1 MCLLRDRACHFPSP
15 LNPLFSINTN
25 WQPACNLYGRRQL
38 RDRVGDAMK
47 AFKFSKLAVAVSAAV
62 VLGVQAMGQQAAK
75 QETASVEA
83 AQPAKTAVRV
93 IVVSLEDRKLALV
106 EDGQVKKV
114 YPVAVGK
121 PTTPSP
127 VGTFTIARRVK
138 NPTYQHD
145 GKTVLPGPGNPV
157 GTRWMGLSIKGYG
170 IHGTNEQKSIGK
182 AASHGCIRM
191 AKKDLEEFY
200 EMVAAGDMV
209 ELVGERNEETA
220 QLFGNGPIPTTQL
233 PTLTAS
239 AAPAAAVST
248 QESANAVSV
257 AAMTEPATAGG
268 VAVSGNW

>member
-1 MCLLRDRACHFPSP
+1 M
-15 LNPLFSINTN
+15 
-25 WQPACNLYGRRQL
+25 Q
-38 RDRVGDAMK
+38 
-47 AFKFSKLAVAVSAAV
+47 AFKFSKLAVVVSAV
-62 VLGVQAMGQQAAK
+62 MVLGGRAFG
-75 QETASVEA
+75 QETTQQVESTEN
-83 AQPAKTAVRV
+83 AKKTERV

-114 YPVAVGK
+114 YSVAVGK

-145 GKTVLPGPGNPV
+145 GKTILPGPDNPV
-157 GTRWMGLSIKGYG
+157 GTRWMGLSIKGFG

-200 EMVAAGDMV
+200 EMVAAGDTV
-209 ELVGERNEETA
+209 ELVGQRNEETA
-220 QLFGNGPIPTTQL
+220 ELFGNGPMPATQQ

-239 AAPAAAVST
+239 VTTIAGAAAGTT
-248 QESANAVSV
+248 QEPTSV
-257 AAMTEPATAGG
+257 AAMTETVQAG
-268 VAVSGNW
+268 AWVSRADGKGERR